1 LALSGRKIQGFQ
13 PPPEANGSLFRLIR
27 RLDKYPD
34 NPVNPVVYISMH
46 PGLPRSVD
54 FTLALLGLV
63 TLSPILFLAVIGIT
77 ITSPGP
83 VFFKQERVG
92 RGGRSFFLTKFR
104 SMTVSNS
111 GSQVT
116 AKGDRRITGIGKVL
130 RKTKIDELPE
140 LWNVVK
146 GDLSLVGPRPEVPR
160 YVDLGNPLWKNVL
173 QIRPGITDPV
183 TLKLR
188 NEEELMAQV
197 DDDPEKFYLEV
208 LQPIKLRGYV
218 DYLAKRSWWE
228 DVKVLWKSVMAV
240 VLPRRTPPP
249 TLAEVKMS
257 NFKL

>member
-1 LALSGRKIQGFQ
+1 MSNGISRPIEIALS
-13 PPPEANGSLFRLIR
+13 LI
-27 RLDKYPD
+27 
-34 NPVNPVVYISMH
+34 
-46 PGLPRSVD
+46 GL
-54 FTLALLGLV
+54 LI
-63 TLSPILFLAVIGIT
+63 LSPLLLLAIIGIALS
-77 ITSPGP
+77 SPGP
-83 VFFKQERVG
+83 IFFKQERVG
-92 RGGRSFFLTKFR
+92 RGGRSFFLIKFR

-116 AKGDRRITGIGKVL
+116 AKGDSRITGIGKVL

-140 LWNVVK
+140 LWNVIK

-160 YVDLGNPLWKNVL
+160 YVNLENPLWKKVL
-173 QIRPGITDPV
+173 QVRPGITDPV

-197 DDDPEKFYLEV
+197 QEDPEKFYLEV

-249 TLAEVKMS
+249 TLAEVKMA

>member
-1 LALSGRKIQGFQ
+1 
-13 PPPEANGSLFRLIR
+13 
-27 RLDKYPD
+27 
-34 NPVNPVVYISMH
+34 MH
-46 PGLPRSVD
+46 PGLPRFVD
-54 FTLALLGLV
+54 FTLALLGLMI
-63 TLSPILFLAVIGIT
+63 LSPILLLVIIGVALS
-77 ITSPGP
+77 SPGP
-83 VFFKQERVG
+83 IFFRQERMG
-92 RGGRSFFLTKFR
+92 RGGRSFFLIKFR

-116 AKGDRRITGIGKVL
+116 AKGDSRITGIGKVL

-160 YVDLGNPLWKNVL
+160 YVNLKNSMWKKVL
-173 QIRPGITDPV
+173 RVRPGITDPV

-197 DDDPEKFYLEV
+197 QDDPEKFYLEV

-218 DYLAKRSWWE
+218 DYLEKRSWWE

-249 TLAEVKMS
+249 TLEELQMS

>member
-1 LALSGRKIQGFQ
+1 
-13 PPPEANGSLFRLIR
+13 
-27 RLDKYPD
+27 
-34 NPVNPVVYISMH
+34 MH
-46 PGLPRSVD
+46 PGLPRFVD
-54 FTLALLGLV
+54 FTLALLGLMI
-63 TLSPILFLAVIGIT
+63 LSPILLLVIIGVT
-77 ITSPGP
+77 LSSPGP
-83 VFFKQERVG
+83 IFFRQERMG
-92 RGGRSFFLTKFR
+92 RGGRLFFLIKFR

-116 AKGDRRITGIGKVL
+116 AKGDNRITGFGKFL

-160 YVDLGNPLWKNVL
+160 YANLGNPLWKKVL
-173 QIRPGITDPV
+173 RVRPGITDPV

-197 DDDPEKFYLEV
+197 QDDPEKFYLEV

-218 DYLAKRSWWE
+218 DYLAKRSWWG

-249 TLAEVKMS
+249 TLEELQMS